1 MIKPKKGIPPRL
13 PHTHTQPRPIR
24 NRTAGR
30 LKIMSTVDDVQ
41 RHVPPKNVFLGK
53 VEYLQLQLLLLL
65 LLLLLRVRPP
75 ASVPQR
81 FVLRRLPP

>member
-1 MIKPKKGIPPRL
+1 
-13 PHTHTQPRPIR
+13 
-24 NRTAGR
+24 
-30 LKIMSTVDDVQ
+30 MSTVDDVQ

-53 VEYLQLQLLLLL
+53 VEYLQLQLQLLL

>member
-1 MIKPKKGIPPRL
+1 
-13 PHTHTQPRPIR
+13 
-24 NRTAGR
+24 
-30 LKIMSTVDDVQ
+30 MSTVDDVQ

-53 VEYLQLQLLLLL
+53 VEYLQLQLLLL
-65 LLLLLRVRPP
+65 RVRPP

>member
-1 MIKPKKGIPPRL
+1 
-13 PHTHTQPRPIR
+13 
-24 NRTAGR
+24 
-30 LKIMSTVDDVQ
+30 MSTVDDVQ

-65 LLLLLRVRPP
+65 LLLLLLRVRPP